1 MRALYAGPLA
11 IGIIVWHIVTSWTVR
26 LFLRDP
32 LRLRRYLLRTVALH
46 GKWLLRVLDIEV
58 ILENDSRA
66 QPEKNYFIV
75 ANHMSYL
82 DAPILAAFRPG
93 AFVTSMEMRAVP
105 VLGLITELGG
115 CLYVERRSRE
125 KIQNEISSIETA
137 LKQGFNVIVFPEAT
151 STNGEKVLQFKRPLF
166 AAAIKTGTPVLPI
179 VIQYESINGV
189 PVTVANRDS
198 LCWYGDMSFGPHFIG
213 LLAQKKIKVRI
224 KILPEIPVTENSC
237 RDRLMDASFAL
248 VTKNYQPIR

>member
-1 MRALYAGPLA
+1 MRVLYAAPLA
-11 IGIIVWHIVTSWTVR
+11 VGIIAWHIVTSWMVR
-26 LFLRDP
+26 LLLRDP
-32 LRLRRYLLRTVALH
+32 IRLRKYLLQTVALH
-46 GKWLLRVLDIEV
+46 GRWLLRVLDVEIIV
-58 ILENDSRA
+58 ENDSNA
-66 QPEKNYFIV
+66 QLEKNYFIV

-82 DAPILAAFRPG
+82 DAPILASFRPG

-125 KIQNEISSIETA
+125 KIHNEISSIEAA

-166 AAAIKTGTPVLPI
+166 AAAAKAGTSVLPI
-179 VIQYESINGV
+179 VIQYESINGT

-213 LLAQKKIKVRI
+213 LLKQRKIKVRI
-224 KILPEIPVTENSC
+224 KILPEIPVTENSS
-237 RDRLMDASFAL
+237 RDTLMDASFAL